1 MKLLLAFLVSILC
14 YGTICFADEEIIIDR
29 NNIRIVIEQVEII
42 TREDLVEERAELVSR
57 IREIDRQLGRLDEEN
72 N

>member
-42 TREDLVEERAELVSR
+42 TREELEEQEVQLTEEL
-57 IREIDRQLGRLDEEN
+57 REIRRKLRRLDEEN